1 MLFALLVGGGAM
13 EPSGT
18 VLQFL
23 HGFAQLSS
31 NEIGL
36 KAETRKMYHVS
47 IKYQWS
53 HPLTKVQRLPSAD
66 GAN

>member
-1 MLFALLVGGGAM
+1 MLFALLVGSGAM

-36 KAETRKMYHVS
+36 KAETRKMYRSS
-47 IKYQWS
+47 ING
-53 HPLTKVQRLPSAD
+53 LTP
-66 GAN
+66 